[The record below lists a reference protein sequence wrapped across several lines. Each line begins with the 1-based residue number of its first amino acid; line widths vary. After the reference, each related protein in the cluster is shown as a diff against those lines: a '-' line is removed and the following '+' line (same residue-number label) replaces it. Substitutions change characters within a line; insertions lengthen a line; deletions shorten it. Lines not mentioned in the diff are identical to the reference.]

1 MKNKNNLDFISSAIL
16 NNETFLNY
24 QYRFKKIATSLFEW
38 VNLPSSMDARYLE
51 ETLYYFGS
59 AVLLYDDTYGFINTK
74 GAFSGDINIY
84 GLPTEINCNS
94 FGFQSVR
101 PLYMGFKDEDKKNNN
116 KCILVMNNFDRV
128 PTAPTIDLFCYRLY
142 EVERT
147 MDTNVKAQKTP
158 VMILCSDRDK
168 LTMKN
173 LYSQYDGNQPFIMG
187 DKDIINGKTISSI
200 NTSAPYVID
209 KLTEYKKEIWNEALT
224 FLGITNLDVNKKE
237 RLVSDEASRN
247 NELINL
253 NLQSALI
260 TRQKACDEFNEY
272 FNMPEDKKISVRVRS
287 DLHNVIKEVN
297 SVVKDLKEDIKNG
310 EIYNR
315 TQ

>member
-1 MKNKNNLDFISSAIL
+1 MKNKNNLDFISSAVL
-16 NNETFLNY
+16 NNQTFINY

-51 ETLYYFGS
+51 ETLYYFGC
-59 AVLLYDDTYGFINTK
+59 AVLLYDETYGFINTK

-84 GLPTEINCNS
+84 GLPTKINCNS
-94 FGFQSVR
+94 FGFQSER
-101 PLYMGFKDEDKKNNN
+101 PLYMGFKDEDNKNKN
-116 KCILVMNNFDRV
+116 KCVLVMNNFDII

-187 DKDIINGKTISSI
+187 DKDIINGKTISAI

-224 FLGITNLDVNKKE
+224 FLGITNLDVSKKE

-260 TRQKACDEFNEY
+260 TRQKACDDFNEY
-272 FNMPEDKKISVRVRS
+272 FNIPEDKKISVRVRS

-297 SVVKDLKEDIKNG
+297 SVVKDLKEDLVNG
-310 EIYNR
+310 EIYDR